1 LRRPA
6 LTGQE
11 KEPGEGVMAQNRPL
25 ENISEEPRKDK
36 IFYIM
41 FSTFYDVLKA
51 EELLNKH
58 HLDVEIVP
66 VPKGLRSDCGA
77 CIKSRSP
84 VELLF
89 GLLGQVTGV
98 RCYVF
103 DGVEYK
109 PGRSRK
115 PKAQ

>member
-1 LRRPA
+1 MTDAKSPA
-6 LTGQE
+6 RTLHET
-11 KEPGEGVMAQNRPL
+11 
-25 ENISEEPRKDK
+25 ENDK
-36 IFYIM
+36 IFYII
-41 FSTFYDVLKA
+41 FVTFHDVLRA
-51 EELLNKH
+51 EKLLKNH

-66 VPKGLRSDCGA
+66 VPRGLSSDCGV

-89 GLLGQVTGV
+89 GLLGRVSGV
-98 RCYVF
+98 KCYVF

-115 PKAQ
+115 KRTP